1 MTFLQTLAIACP
13 LHGTNVA
20 SPARRCSLWLSF
32 LLGVLAPLK
41 ANALARPG
49 LDTISGLGAA
59 RPGLEIIP
67 LDKQY
72 VPVRRNNRIV
82 MYKTAYFGSIYV
94 GQPEPQPFTV
104 VFDTGSGHVFVPS
117 SKCRSEP
124 CALHK
129 TYQRSL
135 SNSAVDI
142 DHEGAEVLDPSAE
155 RDQVAITYGTGEVV
169 GEFSRELV
177 CLSNHSGTES
187 RAPSGSRANC
197 TQIRLIQATE
207 MTTEPFRQ
215 FEFDGVLGLG
225 LESLALEPEFNFFS
239 QMAKLNTAMEPAFGV
254 FLAKSDDV
262 ASEIAFGGADR
273 RRYDGELHWA
283 PVSRPE
289 LGYWL
294 ISVRGVTVGGKPLDI
309 CEDGTC
315 VAIADTGTSL
325 IGVPRDHVQD
335 LHVALARK
343 VEDNPT
349 ETDCREYPGPEIVFD
364 LGEVS
369 VTVGPEDYSRPA
381 GLRVISNSTGEEQ
394 FLCRASLLPVDE
406 APSLGPKA
414 WILGEPVLRKYYT
427 AYDFLRKRV
436 GFAPAVQPEEPATA
450 PNQEDALTPRHK
462 VIGRPPEELPT
473 PTVVYTA

>member
-1 MTFLQTLAIACP
+1 M
-13 LHGTNVA
+13 
-20 SPARRCSLWLSF
+20 CSLLF
-32 LLGVLAPLK
+32 LLVAFQAP
-41 ANALARPG
+41 APA
-49 LDTISGLGAA
+49 SGLAKQPRPQGADGDPA
-59 RPGLEIIP
+59 TGSAPPPPDLEIIA

-72 VPVRRNNRIV
+72 VPVKRNNRTV
-82 MYKTAYFGSIYV
+82 MYKTAYFGSIYA
-94 GQPEPQPFTV
+94 GLPEPQRFTV

-117 SKCRSEP
+117 AKCRSEP
-124 CALHK
+124 CFLHR
-129 TYQRSL
+129 TYMRNL
-135 SNSAVDI
+135 SASAIDI
-142 DHEGAEVLDPSAE
+142 DHDGEEVAPTHAD

-169 GEFSRELV
+169 GEFSREFV
-177 CLSNHSGTES
+177 CLSNRSGRTS
-187 RAPSGSRANC
+187 PSASGGGANC

-239 QMAKLNTAMEPAFGV
+239 QMAKLNSNMEPSFGV
-254 FLAKSDDV
+254 FLAKSDNV

-273 RRYDGELHWA
+273 RRFSGELRWA
-283 PVSRPE
+283 PVARPE

-294 ISVRGVTVGGKPLDI
+294 ISVRSVTVDGKPLEA
-309 CEDGTC
+309 CEDGDC

-325 IGVPRDHVQD
+325 LGVPRDYVQD
-335 LHVALARK
+335 LHVLLARK
-343 VEDNPT
+343 VEENPR

-381 GLRVISNSTGEEQ
+381 GLRVISNSTQEEQ

-406 APSLGPKA
+406 APQLGRKA
-414 WILGEPVLRKYYT
+414 WILGEPVLRKYYS
-427 AYDFLRKRV
+427 AYDFLQKRV
-436 GFAPAVQPEEPATA
+436 GFAPALQPDEGTMG
-450 PNQEDALTPRHK
+450 EDALTPRHQ
-462 VIGRPPEELPT
+462 VIGKPPEELPN